1 MKYLISFL
9 LGAGAGIA
17 GTYLYFK
24 NKMNEQ
30 ISEQVDEQVNKE
42 MKYFY
47 DHQTQTMS
55 AEDVEEVTEEDIEK
69 EKVSDKPETQ
79 EKTSIVRMEEDVRTN
94 YRNPDK
100 EPYHGND
107 GIEEDDDDDE
117 DELTDEEMEE
127 LMAIAQSRMAEQPQ
141 IVTEEEQSTM
151 LIGYDNVEYIWY
163 PKENFIT
170 DDMDKRLE
178 EQDLLDVLFKPIDW
192 RKELKNKE
200 KIIVRV
206 TSDATYY
213 TVWNHDLANW

>member
-1 MKYLISFL
+1 MKYLLAFL
-9 LGAGAGIA
+9 LGAGTGVI

-24 NKMNEQ
+24 NKINEQ
-30 ISEQVDEQVNKE
+30 INEQVDEQVNKE

-55 AEDVEEVTEEDIEK
+55 AEEVEEVTEEDIEK

-79 EKTSIVRMEEDVRTN
+79 EKTSIIKMEETVHTS

-100 EPYHGND
+100 DKETYHGND
-107 GIEEDDDDDE
+107 GIEEDE
-117 DELTDEEMEE
+117 DEITDEEMEE
-127 LMAIAQSRMAEQPQ
+127 LMAIAQSRMEEQPQ
-141 IVTEEEQSTM
+141 IVTEEEQTTM

>member
-24 NKMNEQ
+24 GKVEA
-30 ISEQVDEQVNKE
+30 QVDEQVNKE

-47 DHQTQTMS
+47 EHQTQTMS
-55 AEDVEEVTEEDIEK
+55 EEDVEVVEEENEEEK
-69 EKVSDKPETQ
+69 TSDRPETQ
-79 EKTSIVRMEEDVRTN
+79 EKSSIEKMDTNVRTN
-94 YRNPDK
+94 YREPAK

-107 GIEEDDDDDE
+107 GIEEDDDDDDE
-117 DELTDEEMEE
+117 EELTDEEMEE
-127 LMAIAQSRMAEQPQ
+127 LMAIAQKRMEEQPQ
-141 IVTEEEQSTM
+141 IVTEDEQAT
-151 LIGYDNVEYIWY
+151 LLVGYDNVEYIWY

-192 RKELKNKE
+192 RKELKKKE
-200 KIIVRV
+200 KIIIRV
-206 TSDATYY
+206 SSDATYY